1 MCVCVCVRYRIA
13 HRWSY
18 RKTKYTVTLRIFS
31 VRFLGKSILW
41 RYFFDIFSK
50 NAFYKIK
57 SRVIHQIKGLFIT
70 NFLMI
75 FNLSIFEPISS
86 YWRNTWN
93 PWWMLLSRVLLHE
106 RDRERKICTEE
117 TLYSLSLTSFA
128 DMLSNL
134 NFSHAAIIYPAYR
147 RCFLT
152 TESYLMSMIFP
163 ETLCSLIASC
173 SALKWKHIKH
183 HVQWRSYSAE
193 PSSYR
198 IHITLLIF
206 EESDHWLNN

>member
-1 MCVCVCVRYRIA
+1 MNQFRHIDVIRETHDEC
-13 HRWSY
+13 
-18 RKTKYTVTLRIFS
+18 
-31 VRFLGKSILW
+31 FLVESCYM
-41 RYFFDIFSK
+41 RE
-50 NAFYKIK
+50 
-57 SRVIHQIKGLFIT
+57 T
-70 NFLMI
+70 
-75 FNLSIFEPISS
+75 E
-86 YWRNTWN
+86 
-93 PWWMLLSRVLLHE
+93 
-106 RDRERKICTEE
+106 RERYALKKRFT
-117 TLYSLSLTSFA
+117 LSLTSFA

-206 EESDHWLNN
+206 EESDHWLYN